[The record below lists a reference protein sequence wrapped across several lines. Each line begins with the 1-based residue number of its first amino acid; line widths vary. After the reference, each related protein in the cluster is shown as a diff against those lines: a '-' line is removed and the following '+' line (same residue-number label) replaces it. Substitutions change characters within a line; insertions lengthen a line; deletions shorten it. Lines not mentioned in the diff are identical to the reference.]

1 MASVSGV
8 SSNNTSS
15 IYGNRNVFTGL
26 ATGMDTESM
35 IENAVSGYQTK
46 ISSLKQKQ
54 TKLTWK
60 QEAYRAITDPMVQFT
75 RKYTSYTSSTNLL
88 SAGYFN
94 KAVTTTSNGT
104 NASKVSATGKTSSD
118 IQILGVKEL
127 ASAATYRVSGARL
140 GGTELGKAATITG
153 TDALNL
159 KEEVP
164 VSQVSGTL
172 TLQYGGDANK
182 TFDLTFS
189 ADKLFTDTASFVKAI
204 NEKLASIDYVTSGG
218 STVKASEVVEAMV
231 AEDGT
236 ISFKDKDG
244 GNTVTIRNIT
254 GKMAETM
261 NWAKGE
267 SSMSVKDG
275 AALIQPER
283 DGMLLAGKSLT
294 VTVDGKSKT
303 IQLAENGYED
313 NKSFVTDLSDKLK
326 KAFGDR
332 VSVNPD
338 QWDENGNYVGDYGGS
353 LKIVGKEG
361 STISIST
368 TSDVGKALGL
378 GGSTATSYLNTSKML
393 GELNDQ
399 EGSLL
404 SGLTAHTIKVDKADI
419 VSKKDGTYTDKAGN
433 AVDAD
438 GYRIDSEG
446 NQQQFYDLVIN
457 GITIGSYTKDTAL
470 ETVLTDINANSEV
483 GVNVSFSRTTN
494 SFTFTAEETGASG
507 KIEIQEGGLAAKLFG
522 AVDSKGNTT
531 AIEGAKVSAGE
542 DAVLAVSINGQ
553 SMELTRSDNSFDI
566 DGLTVTLKGKFG
578 YEDGKLLDTAEEDAI
593 TFTTSADADKIIKD
607 VSSMVE
613 DLNKILKSVHDAYST
628 QPLKKSNND
637 RYQPLTEDDEADMS
651 DSAIEK
657 YNEKAK
663 TGLLF
668 GDSDLSSLYSKLLNS
683 VDTTKLSKL
692 GISMSYSNGQS
703 TLEVDE
709 DALRTALG
717 NNPDAVK
724 NAFTDT
730 SSGLMT
736 RVKSALDM
744 YANTSSGSPGILISK
759 AGSAYSSTSLLS
771 NTLQEQINDL
781 DDKIEK
787 WQDKLSDKVDYYT
800 RMFSQLEQLTAQV
813 NNQSSMLSGLMGG

>member
-8 SSNNTSS
+8 SSSNTSS

-46 ISSLKQKQ
+46 ISSLQQKQ

-60 QEAYRAITDPMVQFT
+60 QEAYRAITDPMVLFT

-94 KAVTTTSNGT
+94 KAVTTTSNGA

-127 ASAATYRVSGARL
+127 ASAATYRVSGAGL
-140 GGTELGKAATITG
+140 GNSRAFGKAATISG
-153 TDALNL
+153 TVALDLNAQ
-159 KEEVP
+159 VD

-172 TLQYGGDANK
+172 TLQYGGNANK
-182 TFDLTFS
+182 TFDLSFS
-189 ADKLFTDTASFVKAI
+189 ADEIYADAKAFVSAI
-204 NEKLASIDYVTSGG
+204 NEKLADVSYVKSDG
-218 STVKASEVVEAMV
+218 SVVKANEVVEAMV

-236 ISFKDKDG
+236 ISFKDKAG
-244 GNTVTIRNIT
+244 SNTVTIQSVT
-254 GKMAETM
+254 GRMSNTM
-261 NWAKGE
+261 ELTKDTDDKNVSMKAKDAYSKE
-267 SSMSVKDG
+267 EE
-275 AALIQPER
+275 A
-283 DGMLLAGKSLT
+283 GMLLAGKSLT

-303 IQLAENGYED
+303 VQLAEGGYTD
-313 NKSFVTDLSDKLK
+313 NDSLISDLNTKLGKSFSGVSASLVDGKLQIT
-326 KAFGDR
+326 GE
-332 VSVNPD
+332 V
-338 QWDENGNYVGDYGGS
+338 
-353 LKIVGKEG
+353 G
-361 STISIST
+361 STISVST

-378 GGSTATSYLNTSKML
+378 GGSTATSYLNTSKTL
-393 GELNDQ
+393 GELLGETGDK
-399 EGSLL
+399 
-404 SGLTAHTIKVDKADI
+404 LTMT
-419 VSKKDGTYTDKAGN
+419 
-433 AVDAD
+433 
-438 GYRIDSEG
+438 
-446 NQQQFYDLVIN
+446 IN
-457 GITIGSYTKDTAL
+457 GKEFSFAADTAL
-470 ETVLTDINANSEV
+470 ESVLTAINSDSEV
-483 GVNVSFSRTTN
+483 GVNVSFSKTTN

-507 KIEIQEGGLAAKLFG
+507 KIEIKEGGLAAKLFG
-522 AVDSKGNTT
+522 AVDSKENKT
-531 AIEGAKVSAGE
+531 AIEGAKVSAGK
-542 DAVLAVSINGQ
+542 DAELTVRINGDDPIT
-553 SMELTRSDNSFDI
+553 LTRSDNSFDI

-578 YEDGKLLDTAEEDAI
+578 YEGGKLLNTAEEDAV

-607 VSSMVE
+607 VTSMVE

-637 RYQPLTEDDEADMS
+637 RYQPLTEDDEADMTE
-651 DSAIEK
+651 SAIEK

-668 GDSDLSSLYSKLLNS
+668 GDSDLSSLYSKLLAS

-692 GISMSYSNGQS
+692 GITMSYSNGQS

-709 DALRTALG
+709 DALRTALE

-724 NAFTDT
+724 NAFTDA

-736 RVKSALDM
+736 RVKSTLDM
-744 YANTSSGSPGILISK
+744 YANTSSGSPGILVSK
-759 AGSAYSSTSLLS
+759 AGSAYASTSLLN
-771 NTLQEQINDL
+771 NTLQEQLNDL
-781 DDKIEK
+781 DDEIEK

-800 RMFSQLEQLTAQV
+800 RMFSQLEQLTAQM
-813 NNQSSMLSGLMGG
+813 NNQSSMLAGLMGG

>member
-8 SSNNTSS
+8 SSSNTSS

-46 ISSLKQKQ
+46 ISSLQQKQ

-60 QEAYRAITDPMVQFT
+60 QEAYRAITDPMVLFT

-94 KAVTTTSNGT
+94 KAVTTTSNGA

-127 ASAATYRVSGARL
+127 ASAATYRVSGAGL
-140 GGTELGKAATITG
+140 GNSTAFGGVATITG
-153 TDALNL
+153 TDALDL
-159 KEEVP
+159 DAQVD

-172 TLQYGGDANK
+172 TLQYGGNANK
-182 TFDLTFS
+182 TFDLSFS
-189 ADKLFTDTASFVKAI
+189 ADEIYADAKAFVSAI
-204 NEKLASIDYVTSGG
+204 NEKLADVSYVKSDG
-218 STVKASEVVEAMV
+218 SVVKANEVVEAMA

-236 ISFKDKDG
+236 ISFKDKAG
-244 GNTVTIRNIT
+244 SNAVTIQSVT
-254 GKMAETM
+254 GRMSNTM
-261 NWAKGE
+261 ELTKDTDDKNVSMKAK
-267 SSMSVKDG
+267 
-275 AALIQPER
+275 AAYSKEEEA
-283 DGMLLAGKSLT
+283 GKLLAGKSLT

-332 VSVNPD
+332 VSVGTTE
-338 QWDENGNYVGDYGGS
+338 ENYSGS
-353 LKIVGKEG
+353 FQITGAKG

-378 GGSTATSYLNTSKML
+378 GGSTATSYLNTSKTL
-393 GELNDQ
+393 GELGETGDK
-399 EGSLL
+399 
-404 SGLTAHTIKVDKADI
+404 LTMT
-419 VSKKDGTYTDKAGN
+419 
-433 AVDAD
+433 
-438 GYRIDSEG
+438 
-446 NQQQFYDLVIN
+446 IN
-457 GITIGSYTKDTAL
+457 GKEFSFAADTAL
-470 ETVLTDINANSEV
+470 ESVLTAINSDSEV
-483 GVNVSFSRTTN
+483 GVNVSFSKTTN

-507 KIEIQEGGLAAKLFG
+507 KIDIMEKNADGTDNLAAKLFG
-522 AVDSKGNTT
+522 ATVDADGNKLTSNYV
-531 AIEGAKVSAGE
+531 EGKNAELTVK
-542 DAVLAVSINGQ
+542 INGQ
-553 SMELTRSDNSFDI
+553 ETTLKRSDNSFDI
-566 DGLTVTLKGKFG
+566 DGLTVTLKGRFG
-578 YEDGKLLDTAEEDAI
+578 YEGGKLLDTAEEDAV
-593 TFTTSADADKIIKD
+593 TFATSADADKIIKD
-607 VSSMVE
+607 VTSMVE

-637 RYQPLTEDDEADMS
+637 RYQPLTEDDEADMTE
-651 DSAIEK
+651 SAIEK

-668 GDSDLSSLYSKLLNS
+668 GDSDLSSLYSKLLAS

-692 GISMSYSNGQS
+692 GITMSYSNGQS

-709 DALRTALG
+709 DALRTALE

-724 NAFTDT
+724 NAFTDA

-736 RVKSALDM
+736 RVKSTLDM
-744 YANTSSGSPGILISK
+744 YANTSSGSPGILVSK
-759 AGSAYSSTSLLS
+759 AGSAYASTSLLN
-771 NTLQEQINDL
+771 NTLQEQLNDL
-781 DDKIEK
+781 DDEIEK

-800 RMFSQLEQLTAQV
+800 RMFSQLEQLTAQM
-813 NNQSSMLSGLMGG
+813 NNQSSMLAGLMGG

>member
-46 ISSLKQKQ
+46 ISSLQQKQ

-60 QEAYRAITDPMVQFT
+60 QEAYRAITDPMVLFT

-94 KAVTTTSNGT
+94 KAVTTTSNGA

-127 ASAATYRVSGARL
+127 ASAATYRVSGAGL
-140 GGTELGKAATITG
+140 GNSMAFGKAATISG
-153 TDALNL
+153 TVALDLNAQ
-159 KEEVP
+159 VD

-172 TLQYGGDANK
+172 TLQYGGNANK
-182 TFDLTFS
+182 TFDLSFS
-189 ADKLFTDTASFVKAI
+189 ADEIYAGADAFADAI
-204 NEKLASIDYVTSGG
+204 NKKLADVSYVKGDGSI
-218 STVKASEVVEAMV
+218 VKASEVVEAMA

-236 ISFKDKDG
+236 ISFKDKAG
-244 GNTVTIRNIT
+244 SNTVTIQSVT
-254 GKMAETM
+254 GRMSNTM
-261 NWAKGE
+261 ELTKNADDKNVSMKAKDAYSKE
-267 SSMSVKDG
+267 EE
-275 AALIQPER
+275 A
-283 DGMLLAGKSLT
+283 GMLLAGKSLT

-303 IQLAENGYED
+303 VQLAEGGYTD
-313 NKSFVTDLSDKLK
+313 NDSLISDLNTKLGKSFSGVSASLVDGKLQIT
-326 KAFGDR
+326 GE
-332 VSVNPD
+332 V
-338 QWDENGNYVGDYGGS
+338 
-353 LKIVGKEG
+353 G
-361 STISIST
+361 STISVST

-378 GGSTATSYLNTSKML
+378 GGSTATSYLNTSKTL
-393 GELNDQ
+393 GD
-399 EGSLL
+399 LL
-404 SGLTAHTIKVDKADI
+404 GVTDNKLDDLPEEDLKAVGAI
-419 VSKKDGTYTDKAGN
+419 TKKNDGTYTDSKGN
-433 AVDAD
+433 LVNKD
-438 GYRIDSEG
+438 GYRIDNEG
-446 NQQQFYDLVIN
+446 TVLKGYNLVIN
-457 GITIGSYTKDTAL
+457 GVTVGSYTADEAKNTAL

-483 GVNVSFSRTTN
+483 GVNVSFSKTTN

-507 KIEIQEGGLAAKLFG
+507 KIEIKEGGLAAKLFG
-522 AVDSKGNTT
+522 ATVDAAGTALTSDYTKGEN
-531 AIEGAKVSAGE
+531 
-542 DAVLAVSINGQ
+542 AVLTVSINGE
-553 SMELTRSDNSFDI
+553 SVELTRSDNSFDI

-578 YEDGKLLDTAEEDAI
+578 YEGGKLLNTAEEDAV

-607 VSSMVE
+607 VTSMVE

-637 RYQPLTEDDEADMS
+637 RYQPLTEDDEADMTE
-651 DSAIEK
+651 SAIEK

-668 GDSDLSSLYSKLLNS
+668 GDSDLSSLYSKLLAS

-692 GISMSYSNGQS
+692 GITMSYSNGQS

-709 DALRTALG
+709 DALRTALE

-724 NAFTDT
+724 NAFTDA

-736 RVKSALDM
+736 RVKSTLDM
-744 YANTSSGSPGILISK
+744 YANTSSGSPGILVSK
-759 AGSAYSSTSLLS
+759 AGSAYASTSLLN
-771 NTLQEQINDL
+771 NTLQEQLNDL
-781 DDKIEK
+781 DDEIEK

-800 RMFSQLEQLTAQV
+800 RMFSQLEQLTAQM
-813 NNQSSMLSGLMGG
+813 NNQSSMLAGLMGG

>member
-8 SSNNTSS
+8 SSSNTSS

-46 ISSLKQKQ
+46 ISSLQQKQ

-60 QEAYRAITDPMVQFT
+60 QEAYRAITDPMVLFT

-94 KAVTTTSNGT
+94 KAVTTTSNGA

-127 ASAATYRVSGARL
+127 ASAATYRVSGAGL
-140 GGTELGKAATITG
+140 GNSMAFGKAATISG
-153 TDALNL
+153 TVALDLNAQ
-159 KEEVP
+159 VD

-172 TLQYGGDANK
+172 TLQYGGNANK
-182 TFDLTFS
+182 TFDLSFG
-189 ADKLFTDTASFVKAI
+189 ADEIYADAEAFASAI
-204 NEKLASIDYVTSGG
+204 NEKLADVSYVKSDG
-218 STVKASEVVEAMV
+218 SVVKANEVVEAMA

-236 ISFKDKDG
+236 ISFKDKAG
-244 GNTVTIRNIT
+244 SNTVTIQSVT
-254 GKMAETM
+254 GRMSNTM
-261 NWAKGE
+261 ELTKDTDDKNVSMKAKDAYSKE
-267 SSMSVKDG
+267 EE
-275 AALIQPER
+275 A
-283 DGMLLAGKSLT
+283 GMLLAGKSLT

-303 IQLAENGYED
+303 VQLAEGGYTD
-313 NKSFVTDLSDKLK
+313 NDSLISDLNTKLGKSFSGVSASLVDGKLQIT
-326 KAFGDR
+326 GE
-332 VSVNPD
+332 V
-338 QWDENGNYVGDYGGS
+338 
-353 LKIVGKEG
+353 G
-361 STISIST
+361 STISVST

-378 GGSTATSYLNTSKML
+378 GGSTATSYLNTSKTL
-393 GELNDQ
+393 GELLGETGDK
-399 EGSLL
+399 
-404 SGLTAHTIKVDKADI
+404 LTMT
-419 VSKKDGTYTDKAGN
+419 
-433 AVDAD
+433 
-438 GYRIDSEG
+438 
-446 NQQQFYDLVIN
+446 IN
-457 GITIGSYTKDTAL
+457 GKGFSFAADTAL
-470 ETVLTDINANSEV
+470 ESVLTAINSDSEV
-483 GVNVSFSRTTN
+483 GVNVSFSKTTN

-507 KIEIQEGGLAAKLFG
+507 KIDIMEKNADGTDNLAAKLFG
-522 AVDSKGNTT
+522 AVDSKENKT
-531 AIEGAKVSAGE
+531 AIEGAKVSAGK
-542 DAVLAVSINGQ
+542 DAELTVRINGDDPIT
-553 SMELTRSDNSFDI
+553 LTRSDNSFDI

-578 YEDGKLLDTAEEDAI
+578 YEGGKLLNTAEEYAV

-607 VSSMVE
+607 VTSMVE

-637 RYQPLTEDDEADMS
+637 RYQPLTEDDEADMTE
-651 DSAIEK
+651 SAIEK

-668 GDSDLSSLYSKLLNS
+668 GDSDLSSLYSKLLAS

-692 GISMSYSNGQS
+692 GITMSYSNGQS

-709 DALRTALG
+709 DALRTALE

-724 NAFTDT
+724 NAFTDA

-736 RVKSALDM
+736 RVKSTLDM
-744 YANTSSGSPGILISK
+744 YANTSSGSPGILVSK
-759 AGSAYSSTSLLS
+759 AGSAYASTSLLN
-771 NTLQEQINDL
+771 NTLQEQLNDL
-781 DDKIEK
+781 DDEIEK

-800 RMFSQLEQLTAQV
+800 RMFSQLEQLTAQM
-813 NNQSSMLSGLMGG
+813 NNQSSMLAGLMGG

>member
-8 SSNNTSS
+8 SSSNTSS

-46 ISSLKQKQ
+46 ISSLQQKQ

-60 QEAYRAITDPMVQFT
+60 QEAYRAITDPMVLFT

-94 KAVTTTSNGT
+94 KAVTTTSNGA

-127 ASAATYRVSGARL
+127 ASAATYRVSGAGL
-140 GGTELGKAATITG
+140 GNSTAFGKAATISG
-153 TDALNL
+153 TVALDLNAQ
-159 KEEVP
+159 VD

-172 TLQYGGDANK
+172 TLQYGGNANK
-182 TFDLTFS
+182 TFDLSFG
-189 ADKLFTDTASFVKAI
+189 ADEIYADAEAFASAI
-204 NEKLASIDYVTSGG
+204 NEKLADVSYVKSDGSI
-218 STVKASEVVEAMV
+218 VKANEVVEAMV

-236 ISFKDKDG
+236 ISFKDKAG
-244 GNTVTIRNIT
+244 SNTVTIQSVT
-254 GKMAETM
+254 GRMSNTM
-261 NWAKGE
+261 ELTKDTDDKNVSMKAKDAYSKE
-267 SSMSVKDG
+267 EE
-275 AALIQPER
+275 A
-283 DGMLLAGKSLT
+283 GMLLAGKSLT

-303 IQLAENGYED
+303 VQLAEGGYTD
-313 NKSFVTDLSDKLK
+313 NDSLISDLNTKLGKSFSGVSASLVDGKLQIT
-326 KAFGDR
+326 GE
-332 VSVNPD
+332 V
-338 QWDENGNYVGDYGGS
+338 
-353 LKIVGKEG
+353 G
-361 STISIST
+361 STISVST

-378 GGSTATSYLNTSKML
+378 GGSTATSYLNTSKTL

-404 SGLTAHTIKVDKADI
+404 SGLTAHTIQVDKADI
-419 VSKKDGTYTDKAGN
+419 ISKKDGTYTDKAGN
-433 AVDAD
+433 AVDAE

-457 GITIGSYTKDTAL
+457 DITIGSYTKDTAL

-483 GVNVSFSRTTN
+483 GVNVSFSKTTN

-507 KIEIQEGGLAAKLFG
+507 KIEIKEGGLAAKLFG
-522 AVDSKGNTT
+522 ATVDAAGTALTSDYTKGEN
-531 AIEGAKVSAGE
+531 
-542 DAVLAVSINGQ
+542 AVLTVSINGE
-553 SMELTRSDNSFDI
+553 SVELTRSDNSFDI
-566 DGLTVTLKGKFG
+566 DGLTVTLKGRFG
-578 YEDGKLLDTAEEDAI
+578 YEGGKLLNTTEEDAV

-607 VSSMVE
+607 VTSMVE

-637 RYQPLTEDDEADMS
+637 RYQPLTEDDEADMTE
-651 DSAIEK
+651 SAIEK

-668 GDSDLSSLYSKLLNS
+668 GDSDLSSLYSKLLAS

-692 GISMSYSNGQS
+692 GITMSYSNGQS

-709 DALRTALG
+709 DALRTALE

-724 NAFTDT
+724 NAFTDA

-736 RVKSALDM
+736 RVKSTLDM
-744 YANTSSGSPGILISK
+744 YANTSSGSPGILVSK
-759 AGSAYSSTSLLS
+759 AGSAYASTSLLN
-771 NTLQEQINDL
+771 NTLQEQLNDL
-781 DDKIEK
+781 DDEIEK

-800 RMFSQLEQLTAQV
+800 RMFSQLEQLTAQM
-813 NNQSSMLSGLMGG
+813 NNQSSMLAGLMGG

>member
-46 ISSLKQKQ
+46 ISSLQQKQ

-60 QEAYRAITDPMVQFT
+60 QEAYRAITDPMVLFT

-94 KAVTTTSNGT
+94 KAVTTTSNGA

-127 ASAATYRVSGARL
+127 ASAATYRVSGAGL
-140 GGTELGKAATITG
+140 GNSTAFGGVATISG
-153 TDALNL
+153 TVALDLNAQ
-159 KEEVP
+159 VD

-172 TLQYGGDANK
+172 TLQYGGNANK
-182 TFDLTFS
+182 TFDLSFG
-189 ADKLFTDTASFVKAI
+189 ADEIYADAEAFASAI
-204 NEKLASIDYVTSGG
+204 NEKLADVSYVKSDGSI
-218 STVKASEVVEAMV
+218 VKANEVVEAMA

-236 ISFKDKDG
+236 ISFKDKAG
-244 GNTVTIRNIT
+244 SNTVTIQSVT
-254 GKMAETM
+254 GRMSNTM
-261 NWAKGE
+261 ELTKNADDKNVSMKAKDAY
-267 SSMSVKDG
+267 SK
-275 AALIQPER
+275 PEEA
-283 DGMLLAGKSLT
+283 GKLLSGKSLN

-303 IQLAENGYED
+303 IQLAEGGYTD
-313 NKSFVTDLSDKLK
+313 NDSLISDLNTKLGKSFSGVSASLVDGKLQITG
-326 KAFGDR
+326 AA
-332 VSVNPD
+332 
-338 QWDENGNYVGDYGGS
+338 
-353 LKIVGKEG
+353 G
-361 STISIST
+361 STISVST

-378 GGSTATSYLNTSKML
+378 GGSTATSYLNTSKTL
-393 GELNDQ
+393 GELLGETGDK
-399 EGSLL
+399 
-404 SGLTAHTIKVDKADI
+404 LTMT
-419 VSKKDGTYTDKAGN
+419 
-433 AVDAD
+433 
-438 GYRIDSEG
+438 
-446 NQQQFYDLVIN
+446 IN
-457 GITIGSYTKDTAL
+457 GKEFSFAADTAL
-470 ETVLTDINANSEV
+470 ESVLTAINSDSEV
-483 GVNVSFSRTTN
+483 GVNVSFSKTTN

-507 KIEIQEGGLAAKLFG
+507 KIDIMEKNADGTDNLAAKLFG
-522 AVDSKGNTT
+522 ATVDADGNKLTSNYV
-531 AIEGAKVSAGE
+531 EGKNAELTVK
-542 DAVLAVSINGQ
+542 INGQ
-553 SMELTRSDNSFDI
+553 ETTLKRSDNSFDI
-566 DGLTVTLKGKFG
+566 DGLTVTLKGRFG
-578 YEDGKLLDTAEEDAI
+578 YEGGKLLNTAEEDAV

-607 VSSMVE
+607 VTSMVE

-637 RYQPLTEDDEADMS
+637 RYQPLTEDDEADMTE
-651 DSAIEK
+651 SAIEK

-668 GDSDLSSLYSKLLNS
+668 GDSDLSSLYSKLLAS

-692 GISMSYSNGQS
+692 GITMSYSNGQS

-709 DALRTALG
+709 DALRTALE

-724 NAFTDT
+724 NAFTDA

-736 RVKSALDM
+736 RVKSTLDM
-744 YANTSSGSPGILISK
+744 YANTSSGSPGILVSK
-759 AGSAYSSTSLLS
+759 AGSAYASTSLLN
-771 NTLQEQINDL
+771 NTLQEQLNDL
-781 DDKIEK
+781 DDEIEK

-800 RMFSQLEQLTAQV
+800 RMFSQLEQLTAQM
-813 NNQSSMLSGLMGG
+813 NNQSSMLAGLMGG

>member
-8 SSNNTSS
+8 SSSNTSS

-46 ISSLKQKQ
+46 ISSLQQRQ

-60 QEAYRAITDPMVQFT
+60 QEAYRAITDPMVLFT

-94 KAVTTTSNGT
+94 KAVTTTSNGA

-127 ASAATYRVSGARL
+127 ASAATYRVSGAGL
-140 GGTELGKAATITG
+140 GNSTAFGKAATISG
-153 TDALNL
+153 TVALDLNAQ
-159 KEEVP
+159 VD

-172 TLQYGGDANK
+172 TLQYGGNANK
-182 TFDLTFS
+182 TFDLSFS
-189 ADKLFTDTASFVKAI
+189 ADEIYAGADAFADAI
-204 NEKLASIDYVTSGG
+204 NKKLADVSYVKGDGSI
-218 STVKASEVVEAMV
+218 VKASEVVEAMA

-236 ISFKDKDG
+236 ISFKDKAG
-244 GNTVTIRNIT
+244 SNTVTIQSVT
-254 GKMAETM
+254 GRMSNTM
-261 NWAKGE
+261 ELTKNADDKNVSMKAK
-267 SSMSVKDG
+267 
-275 AALIQPER
+275 AAYSKEEEA
-283 DGMLLAGKSLT
+283 GKLLAGKSLT

-332 VSVNPD
+332 VSVGTTE
-338 QWDENGNYVGDYGGS
+338 ENYSGS
-353 LKIVGKEG
+353 FQITGAKG

-378 GGSTATSYLNTSKML
+378 GGSTATSYLNTSKTL
-393 GELNDQ
+393 GD
-399 EGSLL
+399 LL
-404 SGLTAHTIKVDKADI
+404 GVTDNKLDDLPEEDLKAVGAI
-419 VSKKDGTYTDKAGN
+419 TKKNDGTYTDSKGN
-433 AVDAD
+433 LVNKD
-438 GYRIDSEG
+438 GYRIDNEG
-446 NQQQFYDLVIN
+446 TVLKGYNLVIN
-457 GITIGSYTKDTAL
+457 GVTVGSYTADEAKNTAL

-483 GVNVSFSRTTN
+483 GVNVSFSKTTN

-507 KIEIQEGGLAAKLFG
+507 KIEIKEGGLAAKLFG
-522 AVDSKGNTT
+522 AVDSKENKT
-531 AIEGAKVSAGE
+531 AIEGAKVSAGK
-542 DAVLAVSINGQ
+542 DAELTVRINGDDPIT
-553 SMELTRSDNSFDI
+553 LTRSDNSFDI

-578 YEDGKLLDTAEEDAI
+578 YEGGKLLNTAEEDAV

-607 VSSMVE
+607 VTSMVE

-637 RYQPLTEDDEADMS
+637 RYQPLTEDDEADMTE
-651 DSAIEK
+651 SAIEK

-668 GDSDLSSLYSKLLNS
+668 GDSDLSSLYSKLLAS

-692 GISMSYSNGQS
+692 GITMSYSNGQS

-709 DALRTALG
+709 DALRTALE

-724 NAFTDT
+724 NAFTDA

-736 RVKSALDM
+736 RVKSTLDM
-744 YANTSSGSPGILISK
+744 YANTSSGSPGILVSK
-759 AGSAYSSTSLLS
+759 AGSAYASTSLLN
-771 NTLQEQINDL
+771 NTLQEQLNDL
-781 DDKIEK
+781 DDEIEK

-800 RMFSQLEQLTAQV
+800 RMFSQLEQLTAQM
-813 NNQSSMLSGLMGG
+813 NNQSSMLAGLMGG

>member
-1 MASVSGV
+1 MG
-8 SSNNTSS
+8 
-15 IYGNRNVFTGL
+15 
-26 ATGMDTESM
+26 
-35 IENAVSGYQTK
+35 
-46 ISSLKQKQ
+46 
-54 TKLTWK
+54 
-60 QEAYRAITDPMVQFT
+60 AIT
-75 RKYTSYTSSTNLL
+75 K
-88 SAGYFN
+88 
-94 KAVTTTSNGT
+94 
-104 NASKVSATGKTSSD
+104 
-118 IQILGVKEL
+118 
-127 ASAATYRVSGARL
+127 
-140 GGTELGKAATITG
+140 
-153 TDALNL
+153 
-159 KEEVP
+159 
-164 VSQVSGTL
+164 
-172 TLQYGGDANK
+172 
-182 TFDLTFS
+182 
-189 ADKLFTDTASFVKAI
+189 
-204 NEKLASIDYVTSGG
+204 
-218 STVKASEVVEAMV
+218 
-231 AEDGT
+231 
-236 ISFKDKDG
+236 
-244 GNTVTIRNIT
+244 
-254 GKMAETM
+254 
-261 NWAKGE
+261 
-267 SSMSVKDG
+267 
-275 AALIQPER
+275 
-283 DGMLLAGKSLT
+283 KS
-294 VTVDGKSKT
+294 
-303 IQLAENGYED
+303 
-313 NKSFVTDLSDKLK
+313 
-326 KAFGDR
+326 
-332 VSVNPD
+332 
-338 QWDENGNYVGDYGGS
+338 
-353 LKIVGKEG
+353 
-361 STISIST
+361 
-368 TSDVGKALGL
+368 
-378 GGSTATSYLNTSKML
+378 
-393 GELNDQ
+393 
-399 EGSLL
+399 
-404 SGLTAHTIKVDKADI
+404 
-419 VSKKDGTYTDKAGN
+419 DGTYTDSKGN
-433 AVDAD
+433 LVNKD
-438 GYRIDSEG
+438 GFRIDNEG
-446 NQQQFYDLVIN
+446 TVLKGYNLVIN
-457 GITIGSYTKDTAL
+457 GVTIGSYTADEAKNTAL

>member
-8 SSNNTSS
+8 SSSNTSS

-46 ISSLKQKQ
+46 ISSLQQRQ

-60 QEAYRAITDPMVQFT
+60 QEAYRAITDPMVLFT

-94 KAVTTTSNGT
+94 KAVTTTSNGA

-127 ASAATYRVSGARL
+127 ASAATYRVSGAGL
-140 GGTELGKAATITG
+140 GNSTAFGKAATISG
-153 TDALNL
+153 TVALDLNAQ
-159 KEEVP
+159 VD

-172 TLQYGGDANK
+172 TLQYGGNANK
-182 TFDLTFS
+182 TFDLSFG
-189 ADKLFTDTASFVKAI
+189 ADEIYAGADAFADAI
-204 NEKLASIDYVTSGG
+204 NKKLADVSYVKGDGSI
-218 STVKASEVVEAMV
+218 VKASEVVEAMA

-236 ISFKDKDG
+236 ISFKDKAG
-244 GNTVTIRNIT
+244 SNTVTIQSVT
-254 GKMAETM
+254 GRMSNTM
-261 NWAKGE
+261 ELTKNADDKNVSMKAK
-267 SSMSVKDG
+267 
-275 AALIQPER
+275 AAYSKEEEA
-283 DGMLLAGKSLT
+283 GKLLAGKSLT

-332 VSVNPD
+332 VSVGTTE
-338 QWDENGNYVGDYGGS
+338 ENYSGS
-353 LKIVGKEG
+353 FQITGAKG

-378 GGSTATSYLNTSKML
+378 GGSTATSYLNTSKTL

-404 SGLTAHTIKVDKADI
+404 SGLTAHTIQVDKADI
-419 VSKKDGTYTDKAGN
+419 ISKKDGTYTDKAGN
-433 AVDAD
+433 AVDAE

-457 GITIGSYTKDTAL
+457 DITIGSYTKDTAL
-470 ETVLTDINANSEV
+470 QTVLTDINANSEV
-483 GVNVSFSRTTN
+483 GVNVSFSKTTN

-507 KIEIQEGGLAAKLFG
+507 KIDIMEKNADGTDNLAAKLFG
-522 AVDSKGNTT
+522 ATVDADGSKLTSNYV
-531 AIEGAKVSAGE
+531 EGKNAELTVK
-542 DAVLAVSINGQ
+542 INGDDPIT
-553 SMELTRSDNSFDI
+553 LTRSDNSFDI
-566 DGLTVTLKGKFG
+566 DGLTVTLKGTFETG
-578 YEDGKLLDTAEEDAI
+578 EDEEPV

-607 VSSMVE
+607 VTSMVE

-637 RYQPLTEDDEADMS
+637 RYQPLTEDDEADMTE
-651 DSAIEK
+651 SAIEK

-668 GDSDLSSLYSKLLNS
+668 GDSDLSSLYSKLLAS

-692 GISMSYSNGQS
+692 GITMSYSNGQS

-709 DALRTALG
+709 DALRTALE

-724 NAFTDT
+724 NAFTDA

-736 RVKSALDM
+736 RVKSTLDM
-744 YANTSSGSPGILISK
+744 YANTSSGSPGILVSK
-759 AGSAYSSTSLLS
+759 AGSAYASTSLLN
-771 NTLQEQINDL
+771 NTLQEQLNDL
-781 DDKIEK
+781 DDEIEK

-800 RMFSQLEQLTAQV
+800 RMFSQLEQLTAQM
-813 NNQSSMLSGLMGG
+813 NNQSSMLAGLMGG

>member
-46 ISSLKQKQ
+46 ISSLQQKQ

-60 QEAYRAITDPMVQFT
+60 QEAYRAITDPMVLFT

-94 KAVTTTSNGT
+94 KAVTTTSNGA

-127 ASAATYRVSGARL
+127 ASAATYRVSGAGL
-140 GGTELGKAATITG
+140 GNSMAFGKAATISG
-153 TDALNL
+153 TVALDLNAQ
-159 KEEVP
+159 VD

-172 TLQYGGDANK
+172 TLQYGGNANK
-182 TFDLTFS
+182 PFDLSFG
-189 ADKLFTDTASFVKAI
+189 ADEIYADAEAFASAI
-204 NEKLASIDYVTSGG
+204 NEKLADVSYVKSDGSI
-218 STVKASEVVEAMV
+218 VKANEVVEAMV

-236 ISFKDKDG
+236 ISFKDKAG
-244 GNTVTIRNIT
+244 SNTVTIQSVT
-254 GKMAETM
+254 GRMSNTM
-261 NWAKGE
+261 ELTKNADDKNVSMKAKDAY
-267 SSMSVKDG
+267 SK
-275 AALIQPER
+275 PEEA
-283 DGMLLAGKSLT
+283 GKLLSGKSLN

-303 IQLAENGYED
+303 IQLAEGGYTD
-313 NKSFVTDLSDKLK
+313 NDSLISDLNTKLGKSFSGVSASLVDGKLQIT
-326 KAFGDR
+326 GE
-332 VSVNPD
+332 V
-338 QWDENGNYVGDYGGS
+338 
-353 LKIVGKEG
+353 G
-361 STISIST
+361 STISVST

-378 GGSTATSYLNTSKML
+378 GGSTATSYLNTSKTL
-393 GELNDQ
+393 GELLGETGDK
-399 EGSLL
+399 
-404 SGLTAHTIKVDKADI
+404 LTMT
-419 VSKKDGTYTDKAGN
+419 
-433 AVDAD
+433 
-438 GYRIDSEG
+438 
-446 NQQQFYDLVIN
+446 IN
-457 GITIGSYTKDTAL
+457 GKEFSFAADTAL
-470 ETVLTDINANSEV
+470 ESVLTAINSDSEV
-483 GVNVSFSRTTN
+483 GVNVSFSKTTN

-507 KIEIQEGGLAAKLFG
+507 KIDIMEKNADGTDNLAAKLFG
-522 AVDSKGNTT
+522 ATVDADGNKLTSNYV
-531 AIEGAKVSAGE
+531 EGKNAELTVK
-542 DAVLAVSINGQ
+542 INGQ
-553 SMELTRSDNSFDI
+553 ETTLKRSDNSFDI
-566 DGLTVTLKGKFG
+566 DGLTVTLKGRFG
-578 YEDGKLLDTAEEDAI
+578 YEGGKLLDTAEEDAV

-607 VSSMVE
+607 VTSMVE

-637 RYQPLTEDDEADMS
+637 RYQPLTEDDEADMTE
-651 DSAIEK
+651 SAIEK

-668 GDSDLSSLYSKLLNS
+668 GDSDLSSLYSKLLAS

-692 GISMSYSNGQS
+692 GITMSYSNGQS

-709 DALRTALG
+709 DALRTALE

-724 NAFTDT
+724 NAFTDA

-736 RVKSALDM
+736 RVKSTLDM
-744 YANTSSGSPGILISK
+744 YANTSSGSPGILVSK
-759 AGSAYSSTSLLS
+759 AGSAYASTSLLN
-771 NTLQEQINDL
+771 NTLQEQLNDL
-781 DDKIEK
+781 DDEIEK

-800 RMFSQLEQLTAQV
+800 RMFSQLEQLTAQM
-813 NNQSSMLSGLMGG
+813 NNQSSMLAGLMGG